1 MSLDILKKLT
11 LLLIED
17 DKELKDGLSETL
29 SIFFNKILTAENG
42 IEALK
47 ILESNS
53 IDMIIT
59 DYVMPLM
66 DGEEFCRNIRNKNY
80 KIPIT
85 IISNYYEKEKLIK
98 LIDLE
103 LTNYVLKPVNYEDL
117 IDCLKKMINKLEKL
131 DFHDFQIN
139 KNIKYSFLTK
149 ELIDIENNITT
160 KLTKSEVIFLELLL
174 KNANTIIP
182 IETIQLNLSLSEVK
196 SEQAI
201 KNIIYRLR
209 KKIGKDTIQNLNN
222 LGYFYK
228 KFLK

>member
-47 ILESNS
+47 ILESNN

-209 KKIGKDTIQNLNN
+209 KKIGRDTIQNLNN

>member
-47 ILESNS
+47 ILESNN

-85 IISNYYEKEKLIK
+85 IISNYYEKEKLI
-98 LIDLE
+98 
-103 LTNYVLKPVNYEDL
+103 T
-117 IDCLKKMINKLEKL
+117 
-131 DFHDFQIN
+131 
-139 KNIKYSFLTK
+139 
-149 ELIDIENNITT
+149 
-160 KLTKSEVIFLELLL
+160 
-174 KNANTIIP
+174 
-182 IETIQLNLSLSEVK
+182 
-196 SEQAI
+196 
-201 KNIIYRLR
+201 
-209 KKIGKDTIQNLNN
+209 
-222 LGYFYK
+222 
-228 KFLK
+228 

>member
-182 IETIQLNLSLSEVK
+182 IETTQLNLSLSEVK

-209 KKIGKDTIQNLNN
+209 KKIGRDTIQNLNN

>member
-47 ILESNS
+47 ILESNN

>member
-29 SIFFNKILTAENG
+29 SIFFNKILIAENG

>member
-1 MSLDILKKLT
+1 
-11 LLLIED
+11 
-17 DKELKDGLSETL
+17 
-29 SIFFNKILTAENG
+29 
-42 IEALK
+42 
-47 ILESNS
+47 
-53 IDMIIT
+53 MIIT

>member
-209 KKIGKDTIQNLNN
+209 KKIGRDTIQNLNN

>member
-29 SIFFNKILTAENG
+29 SIFFNKILIAENG

-103 LTNYVLKPVNYEDL
+103 LTNYVLKTVNYEDL